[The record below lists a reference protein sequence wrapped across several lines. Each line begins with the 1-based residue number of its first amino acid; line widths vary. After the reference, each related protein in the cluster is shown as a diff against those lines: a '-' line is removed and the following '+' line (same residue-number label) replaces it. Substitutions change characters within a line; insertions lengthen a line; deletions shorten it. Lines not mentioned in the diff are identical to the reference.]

1 LKTAVASVK
10 RSKKYTPNVEFSA
23 MDATRSDYD
32 YLCRVFAEVID
43 AGAVTINVPDTVGYS
58 VPDEFGAL
66 IKYLIENVPNIRD
79 AIISVHCHNDLGL
92 AVANSLAAVANGAR
106 QVECTLN
113 GIGERA
119 GNASLEEIVMILRTR
134 KDLFAA
140 DTRIKTEKIYPSSR
154 LITSITGVPVQPNKA
169 IVGANAFAHESGIHQ
184 DGLLK
189 EKITYEIMTPE
200 SVGMRSSS
208 LVIGKHSGSHAFK
221 KRVEELGF
229 LLTGDELQK
238 AFQSFKNLADKKK
251 DVFDE
256 DIEALIAE
264 EVLRAPDIYR
274 IINMNVASGTV
285 AVPAATV
292 EMEINGKVVKD
303 AAFGDGPVDAAFK
316 AIAKITKTK
325 SRLLKYI
332 VNSITG
338 GTDAQGE
345 VTVRL
350 EEGDTVVVGQ
360 GAHMDI
366 IMASA
371 FAYVNALNR
380 LDHAKRKSI
389 KGAYQ

>member
-1 LKTAVASVK
+1 VK
-10 RSKKYTPNVEFSA
+10 RAKKYTSNVEFSA
-23 MDATRSDYD
+23 MDATRSDRD

-43 AGAVTINVPDTVGYS
+43 AGATTLNVPDTVGYA

-66 IKYLIENVPNIRD
+66 IRYVMENVPNISE
-79 AIISVHCHNDLGL
+79 AVISVHCHNDLGL

-106 QVECTLN
+106 QVECTIN

-119 GNASLEEIVMILRTR
+119 GNASLEEIVMIFRTR
-134 KDLFAA
+134 KDLFST
-140 DTRIKTEKIYPSSR
+140 DTRIVTKKIYPSSR
-154 LITSITGVPVQPNKA
+154 LITSITGVTVQPNKA

-189 EKITYEIMTPE
+189 EKITYEIMTPQ
-200 SVGMRSSS
+200 SIGMIKSS

-221 KRVEELGF
+221 KRVEELGYN
-229 LLTGDELQK
+229 LTEQELK
-238 AFQSFKNLADKKK
+238 NAFHRFKDLADKKK
-251 DVFDE
+251 EIYDE
-256 DIEALIAE
+256 DIEAIVAE
-264 EVLRAPDIYR
+264 EVFRAPDVYKFL
-274 IINMNVASGTV
+274 NMNVASGSV
-285 AVPAATV
+285 AIPTATV
-292 EMEINGKVVKD
+292 EMEVDGKVIKE
-303 AAFGDGPVDAAFK
+303 AEFGDGPVDAAFK

-345 VTVRL
+345 VTVRI
-350 EEGDTVVVGQ
+350 EEDGTVVVGQ

-371 FAYVNALNR
+371 YAYVNALNR
-380 LDHAKRKSI
+380 LEHVKNKSV
-389 KGAYQ
+389 KGV